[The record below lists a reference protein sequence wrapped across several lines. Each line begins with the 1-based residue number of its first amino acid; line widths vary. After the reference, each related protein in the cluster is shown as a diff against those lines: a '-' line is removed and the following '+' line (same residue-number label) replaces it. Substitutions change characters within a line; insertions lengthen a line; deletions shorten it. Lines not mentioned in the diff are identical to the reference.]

1 MGEIT
6 SLYFFDVVRVYVQN
20 VASEE
25 HIDAKFPI
33 HFTLGSIV
41 VCNARNTKENRYA
54 YHAGAAAAMLT
65 AYFNIAFCIS
75 VTVRIAQ

>member
-33 HFTLGSIV
+33 HFTLGSILF
-41 VCNARNTKENRYA
+41 NARNTKENRYA
-54 YHAGAAAAMLT
+54 YHAAAAAAMLT

>member
-41 VCNARNTKENRYA
+41 FNARNTKENRYA
-54 YHAGAAAAMLT
+54 YHAAAMLT